1 MQLAPILLFTYNRL
15 ELTKKTLSALQRNF
29 LAGGSELYIYSDG
42 AKNEKDADAVTQ
54 VRKYLKTVSGFRK
67 IVIHESIRN
76 NGLAN
81 SIISGVTRV
90 INEHGKVIVLEDDLI
105 TSKVFLSFINQALE
119 HYKDNSGIFSVAG
132 YTRAGM
138 KGLHANEVYFTKRAS
153 SWGWAT
159 WKEKWADVDWDVRDY
174 GSFAKDRTAR
184 NEFNKMGSDMAGMLD
199 RQMRGEINSWAI
211 RWCYHQFKNSLYTVY
226 PAISK
231 ISNIGFSEEAT
242 HTKDK
247 FNRFRTELDDTD
259 NTEFSFSN
267 DLRLDEK
274 IIKQFTRP
282 FSIPER
288 IRYKLLNTLPKF

>member
-1 MQLAPILLFTYNRL
+1 MPLAPVLLFTYNRL
-15 ELTKKTLSALQRNF
+15 ELTKKTVSALQRNS
-29 LAGGSELYIYSDG
+29 LAGESELYIFSDG
-42 AKNEKDADAVTQ
+42 AKDQKDADSVTQ

-81 SIISGVTRV
+81 SIISGVSQV

-105 TSKVFLSFINQALE
+105 TSKVFLSFVNQALD
-119 HYKDNSGIFSVAG
+119 HYKDNSRIFSVAG

-138 KGLHANEVYFTKRAS
+138 KGLNAKDVYFTQRAS

-159 WKEKWADVDWDVRDY
+159 WKEKWVDVDWEVKDY
-174 GSFAKDRTAR
+174 GSFAKDRAAR

-211 RWCYHQFKNSLYTVY
+211 RWCYYQFRNSLYTVY
-226 PAISK
+226 PAVSK

-247 FNRFRTELDDTD
+247 FNRFRTELDNTD
-259 NTEFSFSN
+259 NTAFNFSN
-267 DLRLDEK
+267 DIRLDEK
-274 IIKQFTRP
+274 IINQFTRP
-282 FSIPER
+282 FSIPQR
-288 IRYKLLNTLPKF
+288 IKYKLLNTLPKF